1 MLFGF
6 TRKSARYLLSPRFYT
21 FSCALNL
28 LSMVFGILLLPPSGK
43 ILCTAGS
50 GVLLGLLVE
59 SRFQRTFSGEDYRR
73 RYVLKMLMGMAA
85 IGMSMFLLDRD
96 YLLFLP
102 MLMGILYL
110 NVNTILRSSLITAS
124 CIVFM
129 STSLVK
135 IVLSSQ
141 ANKLEHLAVM
151 ILFMTTAF
159 LSGLIFRTSKNEL
172 EEVEN
177 RSQMMRCAFQLASQ
191 LMRHDMRNA
200 MQQLQVLGMA
210 RYRNDPALFRKTMSE
225 HTQTLDRIVSADLFS
240 DAQEIRFGEL
250 IPALSNQLS
259 HRCELHHQS
268 LDEEPLVGNRNLV
281 HSVLKNL
288 LENSIEAA
296 QRQGASP
303 CLRIVKVGNK
313 ITVLDNCGGFDI
325 TRVLEGRT
333 SKKDA
338 ANHGIFLRTVTDPA
352 IASLFGFR
360 VELCSVQGGTS
371 SVLTFEPPQPD

>member
-6 TRKSARYLLSPRFYT
+6 TRKSARYLLSPRFYV

-28 LSMVFGILLLPPSGK
+28 LSMLFGVVLLPLSGK
-43 ILCTAGS
+43 ILCGAGS
-50 GVLLGLLVE
+50 AVLIGLLVE
-59 SRFQRTFSGEDYRR
+59 SRFQKSFAGEDYRR
-73 RYVLKMLMGMAA
+73 RYVVKMLMGMAA
-85 IGMSMFLLDRD
+85 IGASMFLLDRD

-110 NVNTILRSSLITAS
+110 NVNTILRSTLITVS

-135 IVLSSQ
+135 IALSSQ

-151 ILFMTTAF
+151 TLFMTTAF

-177 RSQMMRCAFQLASQ
+177 RSRMMRCAFQLASQ

-200 MQQLQVLGMA
+200 LQQMQVLGLA
-210 RYRNDPALFRKTMSE
+210 RYRNDPELFLGTMSD
-225 HTQTLDRIVSADLFS
+225 HTEALDRIVSADLFS

-250 IPALSNQLS
+250 VRELADLLS
-259 HRCELHHQS
+259 HRCEIHHQS
-268 LDEEPLVGNRNLV
+268 LDEEPLVGNRSLV

-296 QRQGASP
+296 QRQGISP
-303 CLRIVKVGNK
+303 SVRIVKAGDK

-333 SKKDA
+333 AKADA

-360 VELCSVQGGTS
+360 VELCPVQGGTS
-371 SVLTFEPPQPD
+371 SILTFETLQPD

>member
-6 TRKSARYLLSPRFYT
+6 THKSARYLLSPRFYI

-28 LSMVFGILLLPPSGK
+28 LSMVFGVILLPLPGK
-43 ILCTAGS
+43 ILCGAGS
-50 GVLLGLLVE
+50 AILVGLLVE
-59 SRFQRTFSGEDYRR
+59 TRFQKSFLGEDYRR
-73 RYVLKMLMGMAA
+73 RYVVKILMGMAA
-85 IGMSMFLLDRD
+85 IGLSMFLLERE

-110 NVNTILRSSLITAS
+110 NVNTILRSTLVTVS
-124 CIVFM
+124 CIAFM

-135 IVLSSQ
+135 IALSSQ
-141 ANKLEHLAVM
+141 VNKLEHLAVM
-151 ILFMTTAF
+151 TLFMTTAF

-177 RSQMMRCAFQLASQ
+177 RSRMMRCAFQLASQ

-200 MQQLQVLGMA
+200 LQQIQVLGMA
-210 RYRNDPALFRKTMSE
+210 HYRNDPELFMRTMSD
-225 HTQTLDRIVSADLFS
+225 HTDALDRIVSADIFS
-240 DAQEIRFGEL
+240 DAQEIRCGEL
-250 IPALSNQLS
+250 VAELSDQLS
-259 HRCELHHQS
+259 HHCEIHHQS

-288 LENSIEAA
+288 IENSIEAA
-296 QRQGASP
+296 QRQGTSP
-303 CLRIVKVGNK
+303 HVRLVKIGNR

-325 TRVLEGRT
+325 NRALEGRT
-333 SKKDA
+333 AKSDA

-360 VELCSVQGGTS
+360 VELCPVQGGTS
-371 SVLTFEPPQPD
+371 SVLTFETPPT